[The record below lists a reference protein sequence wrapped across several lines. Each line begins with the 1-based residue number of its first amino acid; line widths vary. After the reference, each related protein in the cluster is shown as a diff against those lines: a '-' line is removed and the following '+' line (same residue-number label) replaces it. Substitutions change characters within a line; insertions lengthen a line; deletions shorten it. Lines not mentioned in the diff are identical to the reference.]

1 MRKDPNDR
9 KQTITVGLKRKTIK
23 AVDEAAAKD
32 GRSRSEYIQRILD
45 KHFQPQ
51 STPMEHK
58 IPFKMR

>member
-51 STPMEHK
+51 PTPAEPK
-58 IPFKMR
+58 IPFKMG